1 MPKPMQPDATDWKI
15 IDILRDGH
23 APNSAIAK
31 QLGVSEGMIRR
42 RIQKLKDAGV
52 LRVRALIDPDVLAD
66 KQLAMVAV
74 NVAETRLLAAKAAE
88 LAELDGVLSVVL
100 VSGRYD
106 LLVEV
111 LVDSNFGLVR
121 FLTEQLSRVQGVSHT
136 ETFVVLT
143 SCRKFV

>member
-1 MPKPMQPDATDWKI
+1 MQPDATDWKI
-15 IDILRDGH
+15 INILRE
-23 APNSAIAK
+23 AYVPNNAVAR

-42 RIQKLKDAGV
+42 RIQKLKDAGI
-52 LRVRALIDPDVLAD
+52 LRIRALIDPDALAD
-66 KQLAMVAV
+66 QQLAMVAV
-74 NVAETRLLAAKAAE
+74 NVTETRLLACKAEE
-88 LAELDGVLSVVL
+88 LSHLAGVQSVSV

-121 FLTEQLSRVQGVSHT
+121 FLTEQLSQVEGVSHT